1 MVLIAYSFMC
11 LIFSTTFL
19 AIKIGID
26 AGVPPF
32 FSAGLRFFL
41 AGLILF
47 AIMMVKRKTTLRLF
61 FRKEMLLTGIGLTFG
76 TFSTLYWAEQ
86 FVPSGTA
93 AVLSATGPMMI
104 LLIQTF
110 ILKTKANLSSFIGCL
125 VGILGVF
132 LLILP
137 NFTFLVNSLMLGGCL
152 LIMAGE
158 VFYASGTIYSKN
170 VIKQFD
176 KISPIA
182 LNAVQMMHG
191 GILLMILSLMTEKF
205 QVSALVSPAAI
216 ESSLYLIVVGSMG
229 GHSLYYW
236 LVSKTNP
243 IFPSTWLFVSP
254 ILAMVLGVVFYHET
268 LSWMSGIGALT
279 IILGTI
285 IISLPKLRSFP
296 HSPVKVLSADE
307 EERCRT
313 LPS

>member
-1 MVLIAYSFMC
+1 MVLFGYLFMC

-41 AGLILF
+41 AGLIVF
-47 AIMMVKRKTTLRLF
+47 AIMMLKRKTTLRLF
-61 FRKEMLLTGIGLTFG
+61 FRMEMLLSGIGLTFG
-76 TFSTLYWAEQ
+76 TFATLYWAEQ

-110 ILKTKANLSSFIGCL
+110 ILKTKANSSSFIGCFIGL
-125 VGILGVF
+125 AGVF

-137 NFTFLVNSLMLGGCL
+137 SFTFHVNSLVLGGCL
-152 LIMAGE
+152 LIMAGQ
-158 VFYASGTIYSKN
+158 VFYASGTIYSKR
-170 VIKQFD
+170 VINQFD

-191 GILLMILSLMTEKF
+191 GILLIILSLVTEDF
-205 QVSALVSPAAI
+205 QVAALVSPAAI
-216 ESSLYLIVVGSMG
+216 GSSLYLIVVGSMG

-243 IFPSTWLFVSP
+243 VFPSTWLFVSP

-268 LSWMSGIGALT
+268 LSWLSGIGALT

-285 IISLPKLRSFP
+285 IISLSNLRSYP
-296 HSPVKVLSADE
+296 HSSVKVLSG
-307 EERCRT
+307 R
-313 LPS
+313 